1 MKNLSVAVTDEF
13 YCSVKSRTKEL
24 DVSVS
29 DYLRDVISKDLET
42 VSVKPIDESMS
53 LLDRLSN
60 VFGATITTVQPTK
73 VDNSLTK
80 WSIPKTFQKPYYNLF
95 LRREMLYGEAVNNH
109 VYCTHWNINDILY
122 LKEAITYEPFVPGD
136 AKLLA
141 NILNK
146 SSQGV
151 TRMVWNIQEGYLD
164 QIIDEFK
171 GKMSEIDFDSIEQHH
186 SFSNLL
192 TMNGEVTSMSIQTAR
207 ELVDLMNVNGY
218 SESTIWH
225 TIKSYPNNDSLE
237 VRVVCENYDNGQL
250 LRLLH
255 EEKGFVFE
263 NNPQKRREKAI

>member
-1 MKNLSVAVTDEF
+1 MKNLSVAVTDDV
-13 YCSVKSRTKEL
+13 YASVKSRSNSL
-24 DVSVS
+24 DLSIS
-29 DYLRDVISKDLET
+29 EYLRNLINQDLE
-42 VSVKPIDESMS
+42 SVPVETIDDSMS
-53 LLDRLSN
+53 LLDRLGN
-60 VFGATITTVQPTK
+60 AFGGVIKAVQPTTSK
-73 VDNSLTK
+73 EMELEWV
-80 WSIPKTFQKPYYNLF
+80 IPKTFQKPYLNLF
-95 LRREMLYGEAVNNH
+95 LRREDLFGAAVNNH

-171 GKMSEIDFDSIEQHH
+171 GKMSEIDFDSVEQHH

-192 TMNGEVTSMSIQTAR
+192 TMNDEVTSMSIQTAR

-263 NNPQKRREKAI
+263 NNPQKRREKAL